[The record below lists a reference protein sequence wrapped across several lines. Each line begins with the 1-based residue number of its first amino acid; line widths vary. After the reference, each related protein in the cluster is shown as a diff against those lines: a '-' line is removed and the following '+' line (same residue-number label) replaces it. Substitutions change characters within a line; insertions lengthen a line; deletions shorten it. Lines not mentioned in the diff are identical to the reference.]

1 MSINKISVPYARVH
15 VVTVPPLKI
24 LHLETDLPYFP
35 ATPGFDADKH
45 GEMMRAA
52 AILCG
57 PRCEY
62 DRFEVHAP
70 DKP

>member
-1 MSINKISVPYARVH
+1 MSQISIPHACVRIE
-15 VVTVPPLKI
+15 TEPPFKI
-24 LHLETDLPYFP
+24 LHLETDLPFFP
-35 ATPGFDADKH
+35 ATHGFDANKLE
-45 GEMMRAA
+45 EMMRAA